1 MCLKDMNERKQR
13 IFMIFWGPDYTR
25 VVCNWTKEKKRAF
38 MHEPKAKQKK
48 TKNEVIHTKL

>member
-1 MCLKDMNERKQR
+1 MNERKQR